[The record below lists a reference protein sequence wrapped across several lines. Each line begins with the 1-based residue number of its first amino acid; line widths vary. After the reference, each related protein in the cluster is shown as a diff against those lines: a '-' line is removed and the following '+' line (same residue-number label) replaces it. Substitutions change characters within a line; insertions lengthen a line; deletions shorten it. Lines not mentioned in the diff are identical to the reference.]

1 MMDDEFGFY
10 QQPKQ
15 QPEPAPGT
23 QQQSA
28 GGQQQSSSAT
38 PPPPPPPPPAGSY
51 TPPAGGYTPP
61 NGGYTP
67 PAGGYYNP
75 GKYSPPYT
83 GGKFGKGGG
92 WIGFL
97 RVFLWIWF
105 GLICLAGLIGFF
117 GSTAAGGKGAL
128 LGLLILAAAVL
139 IAFLSVAGGMV
150 ALDAAANIN
159 RCATNSAR
167 ILELLQQ
174 QQKK

>member
-15 QPEPAPGT
+15 QPDPAPAGS
-23 QQQSA
+23 QQNA
-28 GGQQQSSSAT
+28 GGQPGASAA
-38 PPPPPPPPPAGSY
+38 PPPPPPPPPAGGY
-51 TPPAGGYTPP
+51 TPPSGGYTPP
-61 NGGYTP
+61 SGGYTP
-67 PAGGYYNP
+67 PAGGYGRYTP
-75 GKYSPPYT
+75 PPYAA
-83 GGKFGKGGG
+83 GKFGKGGG

-97 RVFLWIWF
+97 RVFLWVWF

-117 GSTAAGGKGAL
+117 GSTAAGGAGAL
-128 LGLLILAAAVL
+128 LGLLFLAAAVL

-150 ALDAAANIN
+150 ALDAAANIH

-174 QQKK
+174 QKK